1 MFLILIVK
9 TVKSADNRVLRKPV
23 EVRER
28 WEEYFKEL
36 LNEEFPRR
44 EAEEEQPTE
53 GSIPPWTQEEV
64 RKAIGKMK
72 LGKAAGPDGV
82 PVEAWK
88 VLGDLGI
95 NWLTQFLNRITKEGK
110 MPDDWINSTIVPIFK
125 QKGDASECSNYRGI
139 KLISHTMK
147 IYERLVDSRLRE
159 MVPISQV
166 VSQTYRQFCAPVFRR
181 YFAYAWVAAGYVDT
195 HPGHFST
202 PADYALD
209 EVPEH
214 ERVTDVGGKILKDL
228 YVHVITP
235 LLSASDIPRR
245 AADRGA
251 VADVEAAWKDY
262 QYVYSRNQFYPVDR
276 DGNVVGLPGDVQTVV
291 VAEQLRYFHAAE
303 LVEAVSRIMT
313 LLAPCAKDGDLVLVP
328 TRESRNKMIDDVA
341 ALGPTDVH
349 VRTYGGALVHL
360 EQLQQASV
368 QRRFA
373 DEAWMVFTGL
383 TLYLASVLNVRDVFM
398 FMFIYPKQ
406 IPYTSFLGDAAPIM
420 PLPTDD
426 LFDATVQMSDTISGK
441 ARCGSVQ
448 REL

>member
-1 MFLILIVK
+1 MRNFEDI
-9 TVKSADNRVLRKPV
+9 SAATGWRCVC
-23 EVRER
+23 
-28 WEEYFKEL
+28 
-36 LNEEFPRR
+36 RR
-44 EAEEEQPTE
+44 C
-53 GSIPPWTQEEV
+53 
-64 RKAIGKMK
+64 
-72 LGKAAGPDGV
+72 AAGR
-82 PVEAWK
+82 A
-88 VLGDLGI
+88 
-95 NWLTQFLNRITKEGK
+95 TS
-110 MPDDWINSTIVPIFK
+110 NS
-125 QKGDASECSNYRGI
+125 
-139 KLISHTMK
+139 
-147 IYERLVDSRLRE
+147 
-159 MVPISQV
+159 
-166 VSQTYRQFCAPVFRR
+166 
-181 YFAYAWVAAGYVDT
+181 
-195 HPGHFST
+195 
-202 PADYALD
+202 
-209 EVPEH
+209 
-214 ERVTDVGGKILKDL
+214 
-228 YVHVITP
+228 VH
-235 LLSASDIPRR
+235 LQ
-245 AADRGA
+245 
-251 VADVEAAWKDY
+251 DY

-313 LLAPCAKDGDLVLVP
+313 LLAPCAKVIGFIGTTGCGKSYSIVHALQDGDLVLVP